1 MFIIFLRTILLYIVI
16 VFSLRVMGKRQIG
29 ELSPTEFVI
38 TILISNIATLPIED
52 SNIPLTAGI
61 IPILTLVAFEVLI
74 SALILKFDWMRRLV
88 SGNPRVI
95 IRDGHIDQKEMKRLR
110 LSIEDLM
117 EQLRA
122 GGCFNV
128 TDVAFAIVETTGKL
142 SIYQKFPARNATN
155 SDLGLAPPSGADAPP
170 VVLISDGTLQRGSLE
185 YCNLRREWL
194 DKVLAKKGCAV
205 GDIFLMVCDRTANYT
220 IVLKEEKSK

>member
-74 SALILKFDWMRRLV
+74 SALILKCGRVRRLV
-88 SGNPRVI
+88 SGSPRVV
-95 IRDGHIDQKEMKRLR
+95 IRDGKIDQKEMKELR

-117 EQLRA
+117 EQLRS
-122 GGCFNV
+122 GGCFNIS
-128 TDVAFAIVETTGKL
+128 DVAFAIVETTGKL
-142 SIYQKFPARNATN
+142 SIYSKFPARTATN
-155 SDLGLAPPSGADAPP
+155 SDLGLAPPTGSDAPP
-170 VVLISDGTLQRGSLE
+170 VVVISDGVLKKGSLE

-194 DKVLAKKGCAV
+194 DKTLQKENCKMEDV
-205 GDIFLMVCDRTANYT
+205 FLMVCDRTASYT
-220 IVLKEEKSK
+220 VIPKEEREK